1 MNAKKTKIK
10 PKISVV
16 LKESPLLRVKKEES
30 KEESKKEM
38 KAIYNHKVDQMKQKL
53 VEDGRKSADEY
64 KRQIKF

>member
-30 KEESKKEM
+30 KEENVQRSFSVNPFPIEQLENELKENQEN
-38 KAIYNHKVDQMKQKL
+38 A
-53 VEDGRKSADEY
+53 
-64 KRQIKF
+64 